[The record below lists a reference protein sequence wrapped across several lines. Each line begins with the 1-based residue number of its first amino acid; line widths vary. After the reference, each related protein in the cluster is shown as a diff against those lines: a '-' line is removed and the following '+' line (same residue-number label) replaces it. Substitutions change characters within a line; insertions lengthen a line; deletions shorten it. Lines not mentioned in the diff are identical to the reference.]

1 MSIAS
6 LIKKTVKN
14 SSPLTQIKKSASS
27 AKSILNPIKTTKSFV
42 RSSYDFLPNR
52 TIKNFYP
59 RNAYK
64 SISPGY
70 NLKSL
75 YQFHQPSSIVNNSF
89 RPSLRYAKPSLNPAL
104 NGVVSKLFNTND
116 LKGCAMFGADTWNEL
131 KQTVAGFA
139 ADVLDGKY
147 YIVPTIISCPARG
160 SGDSL
165 TDELFGFNDDYAA
178 MLGAKWYEK
187 AWSGI
192 KNFTKDTTHMALSA
206 GSVIPITKPFVSAIR
221 NVNAAGKNLLQQF
234 GIIKKS
240 SSDDDE
246 TAVGVVTGGG
256 LLVVAGLG
264 VGAYFLLRDDK
275 KKNRGR

>member
-1 MSIAS
+1 M
-6 LIKKTVKN
+6 IKKTIESYMKRRGRIPVREFKN
-14 SSPLTQIKKSASS
+14 GVGYTVYKKRIPL
-27 AKSILNPIKTTKSFV
+27 KSIPTRILYPTKPINKV
-42 RSSYDFLPNR
+42 
-52 TIKNFYP
+52 
-59 RNAYK
+59 
-64 SISPGY
+64 
-70 NLKSL
+70 
-75 YQFHQPSSIVNNSF
+75 
-89 RPSLRYAKPSLNPAL
+89 L
-104 NGVVSKLFNTND
+104 NGLFNTND

-131 KQTVAGFA
+131 KATVAGFA

-147 YIVPTIISCPARG
+147 YVVPTIISCPARG

-178 MLGAKWYEK
+178 MLGAKWYER

-240 SSDDDE
+240 SSGDDE
-246 TAVGVVTGGG
+246 DVPAGVVTGGG
-256 LLVVAGLG
+256 LLILAGAG
-264 VGAYFLLRDDK
+264 VGAYLLLKDDK
-275 KKNRGR
+275 KKKRG

>member
-1 MSIAS
+1 MSLKRLRNIAA
-6 LIKKTVKN
+6 KKYIENHGLLPYMVLKGRYKSTA
-14 SSPLTQIKKSASS
+14 KKS
-27 AKSILNPIKTTKSFV
+27 KIKPVPVKPYEVETVDPRSIKV
-42 RSSYDFLPNR
+42 
-52 TIKNFYP
+52 
-59 RNAYK
+59 
-64 SISPGY
+64 
-70 NLKSL
+70 
-75 YQFHQPSSIVNNSF
+75 
-89 RPSLRYAKPSLNPAL
+89 L
-104 NGVVSKLFNTND
+104 NGLFNPND

-131 KQTVAGFA
+131 KNTVAGFA

-192 KNFTKDTTHMALSA
+192 KNFTKDSTHMVLSA

-246 TAVGVVTGGG
+246 TAAGVVTGGG

>member
-1 MSIAS
+1 MNF
-6 LIKKTVKN
+6 LKKVKKTV
-14 SSPLTQIKKSASS
+14 SGSKKY
-27 AKSILNPIKTTKSFV
+27 LNPVTVTKQMVSPKSWYKGV
-42 RSSYDFLPNR
+42 SPYYN
-52 TIKNFYP
+52 IKN
-59 RNAYK
+59 
-64 SISPGY
+64 I
-70 NLKSL
+70 
-75 YQFHQPSSIVNNSF
+75 
-89 RPSLRYAKPSLNPAL
+89 AKMHNPKRSLNYIRPNFSLVKPTAGGPQKVL
-104 NGVVSKLFNTND
+104 YNLFNTND

-131 KQTVAGFA
+131 KNTVAGFA

-192 KNFTKDTTHMALSA
+192 KNFTKDSTHMVLSA

-246 TAVGVVTGGG
+246 TAAGVVTGGG
-256 LLVVAGLG
+256 LLILAGVG
-264 VGAYFLLRDDK
+264 VGAYLILKDDK
-275 KKNRGR
+275 KKKRGR